1 MSTAVPLVEVTR
13 GDVVER
19 IHYGHAVVVNH
30 EKKVAFSLGNP
41 FKKTYMRSC
50 AKPVQVLPLILS
62 GAVER
67 FGFTDKEL
75 AIFCASHYAEP
86 FHIKTLENILKK
98 IDLSEKDLLC
108 GVNTSLKL
116 EYAFELARRHVPL
129 NQLYNDCSGK
139 HLGMLAL
146 CLHRNLPVKNYTAP
160 DHPAQEEITSTFADF
175 CEIPLEDIQIGIDG
189 CSAPVFA
196 LPIYN
201 MALAYLKL
209 ANPDSFENMQ
219 KYTSACRRIFGAMTA
234 YPGIIAGT
242 GGFCTELLKH
252 TNGKLIGK
260 VGAEGVYCV
269 GVKDKKLALA
279 VKIEDGSMAVLSS
292 VVIQLLSDFGVLT
305 KEEKEK
311 LKGLWF
317 KNVLND
323 REIIVG
329 VQRPCFGLK

>member
-1 MSTAVPLVEVTR
+1 MSTGVPLVEVTR

-19 IHYGHAVVVNH
+19 IHYGHAVVVNL
-30 EKKVAFSLGNP
+30 EKKVAFSLGDP
-41 FKKTYMRSC
+41 LKKTYMRSC
-50 AKPVQVLPLILS
+50 AKPVQVLPLVLS
-62 GAVER
+62 SGMER

-75 AIFCASHYAEP
+75 TIFCASHYAEP
-86 FHIKTLENILKK
+86 FHIETLENILKK
-98 IDLSEKDLLC
+98 INLSEKDLLC

-116 EYAFELARRHVPL
+116 EYAFELARRNVPL

-146 CLHRNLPVKNYTAP
+146 CQYRNLSIKNYISP
-160 DHPAQEEITSTFADF
+160 DHPAQEEIISTFADF
-175 CEIPLEDIQIGIDG
+175 CEIPLEDIEIGIDG

-209 ANPDSFENMQ
+209 SNPDSFENMQ
-219 KYTSACRRIFGAMTA
+219 KYGSACKRVFRAMTA
-234 YPGIIAGT
+234 HPEIIAGT
-242 GGFCTELLKH
+242 GGFCTELMRH

-269 GVKDKKLALA
+269 GVKDKGLALA

-305 KEEKEK
+305 NEEKEK

-317 KNVLND
+317 KDVLND
-323 REIIVG
+323 RKTIVG
-329 VQRPCFGLK
+329 IQKPCFY